1 MSRIAI
7 WHPIPTGETRQSP
20 YLGTMP
26 PDTATNNADARHD
39 GWGTL
44 RRFLP
49 YLWPRDNPALRAR
62 IIGAT
67 LLILAAKATTLA
79 LPYAYKRAIDAM
91 SLPGTTPGTA
101 GGAYAV
107 ALAFVLAYALGRFSG
122 VAFDNMRNIVFER
135 VGQDATRALAEDVFS
150 RLHKLSLRFHL
161 ARRTGE
167 VTKVIERGTKSID
180 VMLYFLLFNIAPT
193 VIELAAVAIIFYI
206 SFGWPLVAATALAVV
221 LYAWTTRTITE
232 WRNALRESMNRL
244 DGQAMAR
251 AVDSLLNYETVK
263 YFAAEAREEARYAQA
278 TRAYADA
285 AVKSENSLGLLN
297 IAQALIVNLLMAG
310 AMAYTV
316 WGWAKGHLT
325 VGDVVFVN
333 TYLTQLFRP
342 LDMLGMV
349 YRTIRQGLIDMAAM
363 FKLMDEPQEVADAPG
378 APALL
383 VRQPAVV
390 FDNVTFGYDPDR
402 TILHGLTFEIPAG
415 SKVAIVGPSGA
426 GKSTIAR
433 LLFRF
438 YDPQA
443 GRILIDGQDIR
454 LVTQKSL
461 RAVLGIV
468 PQDSVLF
475 NDTIGYNIA
484 YGRDGA
490 MLPDVEAAARA
501 AALMPLIERLPKG
514 FETEVG
520 ERGLKL
526 SGGEKQR
533 VAIARTLVKN
543 PPIVLFDEATS
554 ALDTRTEQDIL
565 STMRGLAEQRTT
577 ISIAHRLSTIA
588 DSDRIFV
595 LDQGRLV
602 ESGGHLEL
610 LRRDGLYAE
619 MWNRQAAEQ
628 GDLSEAAE

>member
-1 MSRIAI
+1 
-7 WHPIPTGETRQSP
+7 
-20 YLGTMP
+20 MP
-26 PDTATNNADARHD
+26 PDTATDPHARHD

-91 SLPGTTPGTA
+91 SLPGTAPGSVS
-101 GGAYAV
+101 GAYAV

-122 VAFDNMRNIVFER
+122 VAFDNLRNIVFER

-232 WRNALRESMNRL
+232 WRNALRERMNRL

-316 WGWAKGHLT
+316 WGWAKGQLT

-378 APALL
+378 APALI

-402 TILHGLTFEIPAG
+402 TILHGLTLEIAAG

-490 MLPDVEAAARA
+490 DLADVEAAARA
-501 AALMPLIERLPKG
+501 AALSPLIERLPKG

-619 MWNRQAAEQ
+619 MWTRQAAEQ
-628 GDLSEAAE
+628 SDLSEAAE

>member
-1 MSRIAI
+1 
-7 WHPIPTGETRQSP
+7 
-20 YLGTMP
+20 MP
-26 PDTATNNADARHD
+26 PENASNAPDTRHD
-39 GWGTL
+39 GWDTL

-49 YLWPRDNPALRAR
+49 YLWPRENPALRRR
-62 IIGAT
+62 IVLASV
-67 LLILAAKATTLA
+67 LILASSAVQLA
-79 LPYAYKRAIDAM
+79 IPYALKWAIDAM
-91 SLPGTTPGTA
+91 GVTGPRVLN
-101 GGAYAV
+101 
-107 ALAFVLAYALGRFSG
+107 LAMLFVLAYAAGRFLG
-122 VAFDNMRNIVFER
+122 VFFDNLRNIVFER
-135 VGQDATRALAEDVFS
+135 VGQDATRALAENVFAQ
-150 RLHKLSLRFHL
+150 LHRLSLRFHL

-180 VMLYFLLFNIAPT
+180 TMLYFLLFNIAPT
-193 VIELAAVAIIFYI
+193 ILQLIVVAVIFYI
-206 SFGWPLVAATALAVV
+206 NFGWGLVGATALAVV
-221 LYAWTTRTITE
+221 AYIWVTRTITE
-232 WRNALRESMNRL
+232 WRTALREKMNRL
-244 DGQAMAR
+244 DGQALSR

-263 YFAAEAREEARYAQA
+263 YFSAEAREEARYAQA

-297 IAQALIVNLLMAG
+297 IAQGVVVNLLMAG

-316 WGWAKGHLT
+316 WGWAKGEFTAGQL
-325 VGDVVFVN
+325 VFVQ

-363 FKLMDEPQEVADAPG
+363 FQLIDEPQEVADAPG
-378 APALL
+378 APALV
-383 VRQPAVV
+383 VRRPSVV
-390 FDNVTFGYDPDR
+390 FDNVVFGYDPDR
-402 TILHGLTFEIPAG
+402 TILHGLTFEVPAG
-415 SKVAIVGPSGA
+415 HQVAIVGPSGA

-443 GRILIDGQDIR
+443 GSILIDGQDIR
-454 LVTQKSL
+454 QVTQTSL

-475 NDTIGYNIA
+475 NETIGYNIA
-484 YGRDGA
+484 YGRGGA
-490 MLPDVEAAARA
+490 GPDDVEAAARG
-501 AALMPLIERLPKG
+501 AALLPLIERLPKG
-514 FETEVG
+514 FATEVG

-543 PPIVLFDEATS
+543 PPILVLDEATS
-554 ALDTRTEQDIL
+554 ALDTRTEQEIL
-565 STMRGLAEQRTT
+565 TTLHAVAENRTS

-588 DSDRIFV
+588 DADMIFV
-595 LDQGRLV
+595 LDQGRLA
-602 ESGGHLEL
+602 ESGTHTAL

-619 MWNRQAAEQ
+619 MWARQQNEQAEVP
-628 GDLSEAAE
+628 EAAE